1 MLVFRCLFR
10 FSEKVTLHQAGRSL
24 NNNSKH
30 LRGRMSDK
38 AGSEFEDKVVIVTGA
53 GRGLG
58 RSHALE
64 FAKRGARVV
73 VNDLG
78 GAVDG
83 TGSGPTAQSVVD
95 EIRDLGGEAVA
106 NTASVATF
114 EGAQSIVDDAVDAF
128 GSVDILVNNAGIL
141 RDKTFAN
148 VSLENFRA
156 VMDVHLMGTVHVTK
170 AAWPVM
176 AENGWGRVVLT
187 SSGSGIFGHFG
198 QSNYAAAKMSL
209 IGLMN
214 VLALEGESKGIRVNT
229 LAPGAITRMTE
240 GLKDPNRKGSPSQV
254 SPAVLYLCSDVAP
267 QGIILQAADGRFSTI
282 SIVPGEP
289 VDLGPD
295 VTYEDLMHYLSNNDE
310 P

>member
-1 MLVFRCLFR
+1 
-10 FSEKVTLHQAGRSL
+10 
-24 NNNSKH
+24 
-30 LRGRMSDK
+30 MSIRDH
-38 AGSEFEDKVVIVTGA
+38 FENRVVIVTGA

-64 FAKRGARVV
+64 FARRGARVV

-95 EIRDLGGEAVA
+95 EITRMGGQAIA
-106 NTASVATF
+106 NTASVAD
-114 EGAQSIVDDAVDAF
+114 ESGAQSIVTDALEAF
-128 GSVDILVNNAGIL
+128 GRVDILVNNAGIL

-148 VSLENFRA
+148 ITMDNFRA
-156 VMDVHLMGTVHVTK
+156 VVDVHLLGSVYVTR

-176 AENGWGRVVLT
+176 AENNWGRVVFT

-198 QSNYAAAKMSL
+198 QSNYASAKMAL

-214 VLALEGESKGIRVNT
+214 VLALEGARRGIRVNT

-240 GLKDPNRKGSPSQV
+240 SLQDPNRKGTPSQV
-254 SPAVLYLCSDVAP
+254 SPAVLYLCSEDAP
-267 QGIILQAADGRFSTI
+267 QGLILQAADGRFSTI
-282 SIVPGEP
+282 SVHVSEAI
-289 VDLGPD
+289 DLGAE
-295 VTYEDLMHYLSNNDE
+295 VQFEDFLKASFRLSVD
-310 P
+310 

>member
-1 MLVFRCLFR
+1 
-10 FSEKVTLHQAGRSL
+10 
-24 NNNSKH
+24 
-30 LRGRMSDK
+30 MSIRDH
-38 AGSEFEDKVVIVTGA
+38 FENRVVIVTGA

-64 FAKRGARVV
+64 FARRGARVV

-95 EIRDLGGEAVA
+95 EITRMGGQAIA
-106 NTASVATF
+106 NTASVAD
-114 EGAQSIVDDAVDAF
+114 ESGAQSIVTDALEAF
-128 GSVDILVNNAGIL
+128 GRVDILVNNAGIL

-148 VSLENFRA
+148 ITMDNFRA
-156 VMDVHLMGTVHVTK
+156 VVDVHLLGSVYVTR

-176 AENGWGRVVLT
+176 AENNWGRVVFT

-198 QSNYAAAKMSL
+198 QSNYASAKMAL

-214 VLALEGESKGIRVNT
+214 VLALEGARRGIRVNT

-240 GLKDPNRKGSPSQV
+240 NLQDPNRKGTPSQV
-254 SPAVLYLCSDVAP
+254 SPAVLYLCSEDAP
-267 QGIILQAADGRFSTI
+267 QGLILQAADGRFSTI
-282 SIVPGEP
+282 SVHVSEAI
-289 VDLGPD
+289 DLGAEVQFEDFLKASFRLD
-295 VTYEDLMHYLSNNDE
+295 VD
-310 P
+310 

>member
-1 MLVFRCLFR
+1 
-10 FSEKVTLHQAGRSL
+10 
-24 NNNSKH
+24 
-30 LRGRMSDK
+30 MSIQDH
-38 AGSEFEDKVVIVTGA
+38 FENRVVIVTGA

-64 FAKRGARVV
+64 FARRGARVV

-95 EIRDLGGEAVA
+95 EITRMGGQAIA
-106 NTASVATF
+106 NTASVAD
-114 EGAQSIVDDAVDAF
+114 ESGAQSIVTDALEAF
-128 GSVDILVNNAGIL
+128 GRVDILVNNAGIL

-148 VSLENFRA
+148 ITMDNFRA
-156 VMDVHLMGTVHVTK
+156 VVDVHLLGSVYVTR

-176 AENGWGRVVLT
+176 AENNWGRVVFT

-198 QSNYAAAKMSL
+198 QSNYASAKMAL

-214 VLALEGESKGIRVNT
+214 VLALEGARRGIRVNT

-240 GLKDPNRKGSPSQV
+240 NLQDPNRKGTPSQV
-254 SPAVLYLCSDVAP
+254 SPAVLYLCSEDAP
-267 QGIILQAADGRFSTI
+267 QGLILQAADGRFSTI
-282 SIVPGEP
+282 SVHVSEAI
-289 VDLGPD
+289 DLGAEVQFEDFLKASFRLD
-295 VTYEDLMHYLSNNDE
+295 VD
-310 P
+310 